1 MKTEAQVK
9 AEIQRIRVY
18 REKWPCFADVQR
30 ECDLMIQ
37 MLQWVLGED
46 APQDSEQ

>member
-1 MKTEAQVK
+1 MKTEE
-9 AEIQRIRVY
+9 EIRTEIERIKDY

-37 MLQWVLGED
+37 MLQWVLEED
-46 APQDSEQ
+46 E

>member
-1 MKTEAQVK
+1 MKTEAEIRD
-9 AEIQRIRVY
+9 EIQRILTY

-37 MLQWVLGED
+37 MLQWVLEED
-46 APQDSEQ
+46 GGRKP